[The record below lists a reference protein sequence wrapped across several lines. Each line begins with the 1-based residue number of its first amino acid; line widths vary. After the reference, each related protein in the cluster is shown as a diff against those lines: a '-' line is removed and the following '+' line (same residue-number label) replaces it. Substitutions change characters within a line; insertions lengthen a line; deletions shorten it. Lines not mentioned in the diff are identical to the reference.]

1 MEKNRKIKYRTLICS
16 AAGAFFCGFGANW
29 GSQLDRNGNVAVT
42 DLYSWLIPFLMA
54 CVLTPVFYLVVEKL
68 TGIEA
73 SGDRL
78 VSHSNKKAPD
88 AGQRQRNGQLTCSK
102 KAPDAGQQQSSGWKK
117 LLRSPILRCAFLLF
131 LCWLPVFLAVYPG
144 FFAYDA
150 TDELQEVLTGQYV
163 TRHPLLHVLMLGK
176 AVSGIQKLTGSYNIG
191 IGVYVLAQMAIMA
204 LLLGWTMQ
212 QLQTRAGRVCGLLFY
227 GLFPVVPMYVLCT
240 SKDMPYTAGMLAVLV
255 LLCRMQRG
263 GRSRREESEVDAAHA
278 DVVSSTASAARTK
291 AAADAEMPK
300 AGHFPLSTASLP
312 ALAFA
317 LLVMAVFRSNGVIVL
332 VLFLPILFFLVQKSS
347 PEKGSAFGR
356 RCFGGVCSFTEWLK
370 HCPEAGEHE
379 CDGKPDRAD
388 SAACADVELQPGAVF
403 GGRSGNAV

>member
-1 MEKNRKIKYRTLICS
+1 MEKKRKREIKYRTLICS
-16 AAGAFFCGFGANW
+16 AAGAFFCGFSANW

-73 SGDRL
+73 SCDRQ

-88 AGQRQRNGQLTCSK
+88 AGQQLQR
-102 KAPDAGQQQSSGWKK
+102 GWKK
-117 LLRSPILRCAFLLF
+117 LFQSPILRYAIILF

-150 TDELQEVLTGQYV
+150 TEELQEVLTGQYV

-176 AVSGIQKLTGSYNIG
+176 TVSGIQKLTGSYNSG

-204 LLLGWTMQ
+204 MLLGWTIQ
-212 QLQTRAGRVCGLLFY
+212 QLRTRAGRVCGLLFY

-240 SKDMPYTAGMLAVLV
+240 SKDTPYTAGMLAVLV

-263 GRSRREESEVDAAHA
+263 
-278 DVVSSTASAARTK
+278 
-291 AAADAEMPK
+291 M
-300 AGHFPLSTASLP
+300 
-312 ALAFA
+312 
-317 LLVMAVFRSNGVIVL
+317 VF
-332 VLFLPILFFLVQKSS
+332 ILT
-347 PEKGSAFGR
+347 G
-356 RCFGGVCSFTEWLK
+356 
-370 HCPEAGEHE
+370 
-379 CDGKPDRAD
+379 
-388 SAACADVELQPGAVF
+388 
-403 GGRSGNAV
+403 

>member
-1 MEKNRKIKYRTLICS
+1 MEKKRKREIKYRTLICS
-16 AAGAFFCGFGANW
+16 AAGAFFCGFSANW

-42 DLYSWLIPFLMA
+42 DLYSWLIPFLTA

-88 AGQRQRNGQLTCSK
+88 AGQQL
-102 KAPDAGQQQSSGWKK
+102 QWGWKK
-117 LLRSPILRCAFLLF
+117 LFQSPILRYAIILF

-176 AVSGIQKLTGSYNIG
+176 TVSGIQKLTGSYNSG

-204 LLLGWTMQ
+204 MLLGWTIQ
-212 QLQTRAGRVCGLLFY
+212 QLRTRAGRVCGLLFY
-227 GLFPVVPMYVLCT
+227 GLFPVIPMYVLCT
-240 SKDMPYTAGMLAVLV
+240 SKDTPYTAGMLAVLV

-263 GRSRREESEVDAAHA
+263 GCSRRGEAEVAVAHA
-278 DVVSSTASAARTK
+278 DVVSSTASVGQKLWQT
-291 AAADAEMPK
+291 PK
-300 AGHFPLSTASLP
+300 CPKPVIFP
-312 ALAFA
+312 
-317 LLVMAVFRSNGVIVL
+317 
-332 VLFLPILFFLVQKSS
+332 
-347 PEKGSAFGR
+347 
-356 RCFGGVCSFTEWLK
+356 
-370 HCPEAGEHE
+370 
-379 CDGKPDRAD
+379 
-388 SAACADVELQPGAVF
+388 
-403 GGRSGNAV
+403 